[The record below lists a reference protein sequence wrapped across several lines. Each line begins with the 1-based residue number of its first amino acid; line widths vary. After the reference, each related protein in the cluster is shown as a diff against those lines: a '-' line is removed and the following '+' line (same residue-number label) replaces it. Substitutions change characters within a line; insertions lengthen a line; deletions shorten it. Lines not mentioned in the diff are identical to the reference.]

1 MELTALGI
9 HHSSL
14 AIVSSPQ
21 RAVETKARKVSSS
34 VLNTTSIHKVSPL
47 TASAVVVSLS
57 RQRPVGPSE
66 KNSEHTRRQG
76 ESNIEGGSSPTI
88 SEQSGG
94 KESSALTGR
103 GQNGREPNKAEEE
116 QQKTEEKKVVR
127 ELQIRDREVRAH
139 EQAHASVL
147 GPYKKGGPKYQFE
160 RGPDGRQ
167 YAVGGSVP
175 VDLSPEKTPEET
187 RRKAQTIRRAALAP
201 KDPSGADFQVAAKAA
216 QMEAAARAEISK
228 ERKSD
233 KTDPASSSPNEIE
246 DSSNQDEGTRPE
258 SETDQ
263 ISQIDVS
270 AIVGGGLTAFSSK
283 LGTLTYSTSGQ
294 QSPPPVEP
302 GQGIDFIV

>member
-9 HHSSL
+9 HPSSL
-14 AIVSSPQ
+14 AIVSSPH
-21 RAVETKARKVSSS
+21 RAVETKARRVSSS
-34 VLNTTSIHKVSPL
+34 VLNTTSIHKVRPL
-47 TASAVVVSLS
+47 TESAVVVSLS
-57 RQRPVGPSE
+57 RQRPAALSE

-76 ESNIEGGSSPTI
+76 ESNIEEGSYPTI
-88 SEQSGG
+88 SEQSSE

-103 GQNGREPNKAEEE
+103 GQIGREPNKADEE
-116 QQKTEEKKVVR
+116 QQKTEEKNAVR
-127 ELQIRDREVRAH
+127 ELQKNDREVRAH
-139 EQAHASVL
+139 EQAHAAAL

-167 YAVGGSVP
+167 YAVGGLVP

-201 KDPSGADFQVAAKAA
+201 KDPSGADYQVAAKAA
-216 QMEAAARAEISK
+216 QMEATARAEISK

-233 KTDPASSSPNEIE
+233 KTEPASSSPNEIE
-246 DSSNQDEGTRPE
+246 DSSKQDEGPRPV

-270 AIVGGGLTAFSSK
+270 TIVGGGLTTLSSK

-294 QSPPPVEP
+294 QTPPPVEP
-302 GQGIDFIV
+302 GQDIDFIV

>member
-9 HHSSL
+9 NRSSL

-21 RAVETKARKVSSS
+21 RAVETKPRKVSGS
-34 VLNTTSIHKVSPL
+34 VLNTPSIQKVRPL
-47 TASAVVVSLS
+47 TESAVIVSLS
-57 RQRPVGPSE
+57 RQRPSGPSE

-76 ESNIEGGSSPTI
+76 ESNIEEGSYPTI

-103 GQNGREPNKAEEE
+103 GQNSRKSNKAEEE
-116 QQKTEEKKVVR
+116 KQKTEEKKVVR
-127 ELQIRDREVRAH
+127 DLQIRDREVRSH
-139 EQAHASVL
+139 EQAHAAAL
-147 GPYKKGGPKYQFE
+147 GPYKKGGPSYQFE
-160 RGPDGRQ
+160 RGPDGKQ

-201 KDPSGADFQVAAKAA
+201 KDPSGADFLVAAKAA
-216 QMEAAARAEISK
+216 QMEATASAEISK

-233 KTDPASSSPNEIE
+233 KTEPASASPNEIE
-246 DSSNQDEGTRPE
+246 DSSKQDEGPRPVN
-258 SETDQ
+258 ETEQ

-294 QSPPPVEP
+294 QTPLPVEP

>member
-9 HHSSL
+9 HQSSL

-34 VLNTTSIHKVSPL
+34 VLNTASIGKVRPL
-47 TASAVVVSLS
+47 TESAVVVSLS

-66 KNSEHTRRQG
+66 KYSEHTRRQG
-76 ESNIEGGSSPTI
+76 ESNIEEGSYPTI
-88 SEQSGG
+88 SEQSGE
-94 KESSALTGR
+94 KESSALTGS

-116 QQKTEEKKVVR
+116 QQTREEKKIVR

-228 ERKSD
+228 ERTSD
-233 KTDPASSSPNEIE
+233 KTDPASSAPNEIE
-246 DSSNQDEGTRPE
+246 DSSKQDEGPWPV
-258 SETDQ
+258 SETGQ
-263 ISQIDVS
+263 ISQIDGS
-270 AIVGGGLTAFSSK
+270 TIVGGGRTALSMK
-283 LGTLTYSTSGQ
+283 LGTLTYSTTGQ
-294 QSPPPVEP
+294 QTPPPVEP
-302 GQGIDFIV
+302 GQDIDFIV